1 MPQSKRLCLIGL
13 DGVPEG
19 LLRGLA
25 SDGVMPRMAE
35 RIAGGHLRAMRASL
49 PEISSVSWSSFMTG
63 TGPGEHGIYGFT
75 DIEPQSYALTF
86 PSFADVSVPTLW
98 DRLGSRGVT
107 SVVVNQPA
115 TYPARSIPG
124 VMVSGFVAL
133 DLSRSVKPLRWLGP
147 LRRLNYRIDI
157 DTARSRQDHDW
168 LMRDLRQTLRT
179 RREAVMQLWDQV
191 DWRFLQVVVTGTDRL
206 YHYLWDAVEDV
217 GHPRHQQALDY
228 HHDVD
233 TFVGDIW
240 DRFAAE
246 ETDPESCFWM
256 LSDHGFCAIRQEV
269 QLNAALK
276 ELGYLTL
283 GAEAPTDL
291 TSIDPTSRAF
301 ALDPGRIY
309 LNRVGRFGRGCVT
322 DAEVPALKSEIA
334 DALKQLRY
342 DGQPVVREV
351 FDAANIYGQGPC
363 TERGPDLVAL
373 AIPGFDLKA
382 SPAASEVFGRT
393 DLVGMHTYDDAF
405 LLAPRPIE
413 GDLWIGDIATYLE
426 REYDE

>member
-1 MPQSKRLCLIGL
+1 MSRRKRLCLIGL
-13 DGVPEG
+13 DGVPEH
-19 LLRGLA
+19 LLRRLA
-25 SDGVMPRMAE
+25 DEGVMPRVAE
-35 RIAGGHLRAMRASL
+35 RIAGAHLRPMRASL

-63 TGPGEHGIYGFT
+63 ADPGEHGIYGFT

-86 PSFADVSVPTLW
+86 PSFADVTVPTLW
-98 DRLGSRGVT
+98 DRLGRRGVT
-107 SVVVNQPA
+107 SVVLNQPA

-124 VMVSGFVAL
+124 VMVSGFVAV

-147 LRRLNYRIDI
+147 LRRMNYRIDI

-168 LMRDLRQTLRT
+168 LMRDLRQTLQT
-179 RREAVMQLWDQV
+179 RREAVMTLWEEV
-191 DWRFLQVVVTGTDRL
+191 DWRFFQVVVTGTDRL
-206 YHYLWDAVEDV
+206 YHYLWDALEDSR
-217 GHPRHQQALDY
+217 HPRHQEALDY

-233 TFVGDIW
+233 TLVGEIW

-246 ETDPESCFWM
+246 ETDPQSCFWM

-283 GAEAPTDL
+283 DEESPSDL
-291 TSIDPTSRAF
+291 TSLTPTSRAF

-309 LNRVGRFGRGCVT
+309 LNRTGRFGRGSVAES
-322 DAEVPALKSEIA
+322 DAATLRTEIA

-342 DGQPVVREV
+342 DGQRVVRDV
-351 FDAANIYGQGPC
+351 FDAADIYDEGPC
-363 TERGPDLVAL
+363 FARGPDLVAL
-373 AIPGFDLKA
+373 AFPGFDLKA
-382 SPAASEVFGRT
+382 SPAASEVFGRS

-405 LLAPRPIE
+405 LLTPRPIE
-413 GDLWIGDIATYLE
+413 GDLWIGEIAAHLE

>member
-1 MPQSKRLCLIGL
+1 MSRSKRLCLIGL
-13 DGVPEG
+13 DGVPEQ
-19 LLRGLA
+19 LLRRLA
-25 SDGVMPRMAE
+25 DDGVMPRLAE
-35 RIAGGHLRAMRASL
+35 RIAGAHLRSMRASL

-63 TGPGEHGIYGFT
+63 AGPSEHGIYGFT
-75 DIEPQSYALTF
+75 DIEPQSYGLTF
-86 PSFADVSVPTLW
+86 PSFADVRIPTLW
-98 DRLGSRGVT
+98 DRLGRRGVT

-124 VMVSGFVAL
+124 VMVSGFVAV
-133 DLSRSVKPLRWLGP
+133 DLTRAVKPLRWLGP
-147 LRRLNYRIDI
+147 LRRMNYRIDI

-179 RREAVMQLWDQV
+179 RREAVMRLWDEV

-206 YHYLWDAVEDV
+206 YHYLWDAVEDTR
-217 GHPRHQQALDY
+217 HPRHQQTLDY

-233 TFVGDIW
+233 TLVGEIW

-276 ELGYLTL
+276 NLGYLTL
-283 GAEAPTDL
+283 GAEAPVDL
-291 TSIDPTSRAF
+291 TSLEPTSRAF

-309 LNRVGRFGRGCVT
+309 LNRSERFGRGTVAES
-322 DAEVPALKSEIA
+322 DAPALKSEIA
-334 DALKQLRY
+334 NAIKELRY
-342 DGQPVVREV
+342 DGQRVVREV
-351 FDAANIYGQGPC
+351 FDAADIYEQGPC
-363 TERGPDLVAL
+363 SARGPDLVAL
-373 AIPGFDLKA
+373 AFPGFDLKA
-382 SPAASEVFGRT
+382 SPAASEVFGRS

-405 LLAPRPIE
+405 LLTPHPIE
-413 GDLWIGDIATYLE
+413 GDLWIGEIAAHIE
-426 REYDE
+426 QEYDK

>member
-1 MPQSKRLCLIGL
+1 
-13 DGVPEG
+13 GVPEH
-19 LLRGLA
+19 LLRRLA
-25 SDGVMPRMAE
+25 DEGVMPRVAE
-35 RIAGGHLRAMRASL
+35 RIAGAHLRPMRASL

-63 TGPGEHGIYGFT
+63 ADPGEHGIYGFT

-86 PSFADVSVPTLW
+86 PSFADVTVPTLW
-98 DRLGSRGVT
+98 DRLGRRGVT
-107 SVVVNQPA
+107 SVVLNQPA

-124 VMVSGFVAL
+124 VMVSGFVAV

-147 LRRLNYRIDI
+147 LRRMNYRIDI

-168 LMRDLRQTLRT
+168 LMRDLRQTLQT
-179 RREAVMQLWDQV
+179 RREAVMTLWEEV
-191 DWRFLQVVVTGTDRL
+191 DWRFFQVVVTGTDRL
-206 YHYLWDAVEDV
+206 YHYLWDALEDSR
-217 GHPRHQQALDY
+217 HPRHQEALDY

-233 TFVGDIW
+233 TLVGEIW

-246 ETDPESCFWM
+246 ETDPQSCFWM

-283 GAEAPTDL
+283 DEESPSDL
-291 TSIDPTSRAF
+291 TSLTPTSRAF

-309 LNRVGRFGRGCVT
+309 LNRTGRFGRGSVAES
-322 DAEVPALKSEIA
+322 DAATLRTEIA

-342 DGQPVVREV
+342 DGQRVVRDV
-351 FDAANIYGQGPC
+351 FDAADIYDEGPC
-363 TERGPDLVAL
+363 FARGPDLVAL
-373 AIPGFDLKA
+373 AFPGFDLKA
-382 SPAASEVFGRT
+382 SPAASEVFGRS

-405 LLAPRPIE
+405 LLTPRPIE
-413 GDLWIGDIATYLE
+413 GDLWIGEIAAHLE